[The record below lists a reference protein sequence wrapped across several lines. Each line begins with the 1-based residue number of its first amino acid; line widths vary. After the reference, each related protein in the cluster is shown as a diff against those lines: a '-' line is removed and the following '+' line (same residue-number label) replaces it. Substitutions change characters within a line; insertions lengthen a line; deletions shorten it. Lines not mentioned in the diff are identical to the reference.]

1 MNIEDQI
8 NISAPRIHFEHLILS
23 TDGDRY
29 SHLGG
34 YIVVLYRT
42 LKQ

>member
-8 NISAPRIHFEHLILS
+8 NISAPGIPFEHLILS
-23 TDGDRY
+23 TDGDRRIR
-29 SHLGG
+29 HG